1 MSDYV
6 KGTNF
11 AAKDALL
18 SGDAN
23 KIVSGTE
30 IDDEYSLVRTAV
42 NSKTDEQGGTLTNGD
57 INTPDIDGGTMDG
70 TAINGGSIGAS
81 NPVTTVS
88 VDNININGNTISST
102 DTDGNIVLTPNGTG
116 EVDISK
122 VDIDSGNI
130 DSTVI
135 GGTTPAALT
144 ATTITGTTVTAS
156 DVVVDTNVLVVDGTT
171 NDNVGIGTATPD
183 SSFKLDVVGNVR
195 ATEFYGGGSNLTG
208 INTGFIYV
216 DAGALSGSEKEITL
230 PDTDISELILLVE
243 NSNSSNSTS
252 NFEVFLKAQFST
264 SSGYLASGDY
274 SGGLLFSYV
283 DWNGA
288 SNVRIQEYEGAGSG
302 GFPFAM
308 DESDVSN
315 NWAKLHVT
323 IPATGKLFLEGGYG
337 ADAAMGTA
345 NGWADAGAAIT
356 KFKIAWTGQNFSSG
370 NLYYGYRKNAI

>member
-243 NSNSSNSTS
+243 R
-252 NFEVFLKAQFST
+252 
-264 SSGYLASGDY
+264 Y
-274 SGGLLFSYV
+274 
-283 DWNGA
+283 
-288 SNVRIQEYEGAGSG
+288 
-302 GFPFAM
+302 
-308 DESDVSN
+308 
-315 NWAKLHVT
+315 
-323 IPATGKLFLEGGYG
+323 
-337 ADAAMGTA
+337 
-345 NGWADAGAAIT
+345 
-356 KFKIAWTGQNFSSG
+356 
-370 NLYYGYRKNAI
+370 